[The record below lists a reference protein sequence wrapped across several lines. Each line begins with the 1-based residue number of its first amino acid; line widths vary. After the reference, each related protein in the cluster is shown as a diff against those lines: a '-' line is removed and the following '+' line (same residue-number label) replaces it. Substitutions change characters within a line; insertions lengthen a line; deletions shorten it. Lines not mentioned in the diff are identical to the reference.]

1 MKRSKNWGVQ
11 KSGSA
16 PKAQAQSGQQQKTQS
31 TKKKKILCSKE
42 NKARRER
49 EGSGPYDQNQTAT
62 SLLAQTVI
70 WCGALSNKTCA
81 KIINAVRSH
90 LNEI

>member
-11 KSGSA
+11 KAGSA

-31 TKKKKILCSKE
+31 TQKNLCSKE
-42 NKARRER
+42 NEAHRGR
-49 EGSGPYDQNQTAT
+49 EGSGPSDQNQTAT
-62 SLLAQTVI
+62 SLPAQTVI
-70 WCGALSNKTCA
+70 RCGALSGKTRA
-81 KIINAVRSH
+81 RLINAVRSH

>member
-11 KSGSA
+11 KAGSA

-31 TKKKKILCSKE
+31 TKKKILCSKE

-62 SLLAQTVI
+62 SLPAQTVI